1 MDLSAVR
8 PDLYAQRMLEFVL
21 RHTDYKEL
29 KEEAERERQRDRQL
43 QQQQQI
49 AEQPKKSR
57 WSKISNFLKEKKKD
71 RLDLL

>member
-29 KEEAERERQRDRQL
+29 KEEAERERQRDRQ
-43 QQQQQI
+43 QQQQI
-49 AEQPKKSR
+49 AEQPKKGR